1 MDEVYKAPVDGLD
14 RFCQSHD
21 RCYGDCRRDF
31 PCGPAGRTGCMK
43 DCDATLRRNYLSSMT
58 FAFNVVQAT
67 LGYWSLGLPGPVV
80 IEAVYR
86 HDPSEPNDPKCRC
99 TR

>member
-1 MDEVYKAPVDGLD
+1 
-14 RFCQSHD
+14 
-21 RCYGDCRRDF
+21 
-31 PCGPAGRTGCMK
+31 MK